1 MQVGSGLKSCTQ
13 KIDYTVAHPP
23 MCTGYRVFLVDTP
36 GFDRS
41 ETETSDYETWSSIT
55 DYVKAR

>member
-13 KIDYTVAHPP
+13 KIGYIVAPP
-23 MCTGYRVFLVDTP
+23 GICAGYRVLLVDTP

-41 ETETSDYETWSSIT
+41 ETETSDYETWRLIT